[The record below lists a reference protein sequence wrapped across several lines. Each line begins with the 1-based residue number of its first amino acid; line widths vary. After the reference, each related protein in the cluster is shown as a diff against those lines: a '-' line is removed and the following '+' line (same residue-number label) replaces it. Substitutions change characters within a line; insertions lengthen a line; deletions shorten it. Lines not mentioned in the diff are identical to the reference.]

1 MRLSTLALLTFTSTS
16 HTLTNAFVTSSVN
29 GKVGFQHLNSFSG
42 GAGGDEGDAVL
53 FGAKVQGM
61 PDKVPKAPPIDEDN
75 PMGGQMFRR
84 MMEKAKQARP
94 QPSQN
99 TYPSNPQ
106 HSQAPIMSEQQNTV
120 PVAAPQVAAVDPIQI
135 YNQQLQ
141 VWQAQMTAYA
151 QMTASNPA
159 VAAQMQPP
167 PMPQF
172 NPNPVVSQLSS
183 EAQMQTPN
191 QVPNQSPVPVQ
202 PTPSIPLVPKDA
214 DPSQLN
220 PADFLPKASN
230 NRDAYEISNPA
241 DVYFAQLKRD
251 SAVRSIARRSGD
263 LETANTPFADV
274 GVQALKNFL
283 SPELIEK
290 RRQQLAQNGGEFET
304 SRDEMI
310 LPYANTDDEI
320 DKSYTGVN
328 YRKKLEEKMKEKSS
342 KPNVDPTSSYVAP
355 VQEQAQEPTIS
366 SASPVSDSNPRENK
380 VENES
385 QSSLGNTAST
395 SVSPASMT
403 EQKNLELEQAQNFAL
418 KVKED
423 REVVPI
429 SAPSMQDSEETRK
442 EIRKLM
448 GLLLKHRGGSG
459 FGHGRLQ
466 EAEFKMLVESTSNIL
481 SMLKTESGSDSV
493 APSSMDTTIANAE
506 SAIADGHASTSHP
519 SSFDASLSGA
529 IACAESALALFKASD
544 PSQQKNLLPSV
555 RDALVSATDTIR
567 KIVDDSD
574 GSQVKMEL
582 EKPVYATSMAF
593 PETYKVTKP
602 DPVEDQVTN
611 ANEAQSMTF
620 SEELKGAEL
629 KPTSVATSGKNAQ
642 VLQKA
647 YDALKS
653 IAGDEK
659 YGLRDVRPSEVSSI
673 KDILLDMRAVLMD
686 ELDNGIE
693 S

>member
-1 MRLSTLALLTFTSTS
+1 MRLSDLALVTFASTS
-16 HTLTNAFVTSSVN
+16 HTLTSAFVTSNVN
-29 GKVGFQHLNSFSG
+29 RKVDFQPLNSFSDG
-42 GAGGDEGDAVL
+42 SSDEGDSVL

-61 PDKVPKAPPIDEDN
+61 PDKPPKAPPVDEDN
-75 PMGGQMFRR
+75 PMGGQLFRK
-84 MMEKAKQARP
+84 MMEKAKQGPSRP

-99 TYPSNPQ
+99 AAPTSPQ
-106 HSQAPIMSEQQNTV
+106 YSQAPVISEQQTTA
-120 PVAAPQVAAVDPIQI
+120 PFSAPQVPAVDPIQI

-172 NPNPVVSQLSS
+172 NPNPVIPQTTSVAPIQAPVSV
-183 EAQMQTPN
+183 E
-191 QVPNQSPVPVQ
+191 
-202 PTPSIPLVPKDA
+202 PTPSIPIVPKDV

-251 SAVRSIARRSGD
+251 STVRSLARRSGD
-263 LETANTPFADV
+263 LETANTPFADA
-274 GVQALKNFL
+274 GVQALKGFL

-290 RRQQLAQNGGEFET
+290 RREQLAKNGGEFET

-310 LPYANTDDEI
+310 LPFADSDDVV
-320 DKSYTGVN
+320 DKSYTGVS
-328 YRKKLEEKMKEKSS
+328 YRKKLEERMKK
-342 KPNVDPTSSYVAP
+342 KGNKTNVAPTSTSSYDTT
-355 VQEQAQEPTIS
+355 VQEQPKEQTIS
-366 SASPVSDSNPRENK
+366 NASPVTDSIPRENK
-380 VENES
+380 VENEN
-385 QSSLGNTAST
+385 QFSLSNTASAPT
-395 SVSPASMT
+395 SVPPTSMA
-403 EQKNLELEQAQNFAL
+403 EQKNVELEQAQNFAL

-429 SAPSMQDSEETRK
+429 SAPSMQDSEEARK

-459 FGHGRLQ
+459 FGHGRLK
-466 EAEFKMLVESTSNIL
+466 EAEFKMLEESTSKIL
-481 SMLKTESGSDSV
+481 SMLKTESGVNPV
-493 APSSMDTTIANAE
+493 APPSMDTTIANAE
-506 SAIADGHASTSHP
+506 SAIADGHASTSHASTSD
-519 SSFDASLSGA
+519 SSLAGA
-529 IACAESALALFKASD
+529 IACAEAALALFKASD
-544 PSQQKNLLPSV
+544 PSNQRDLLPSV
-555 RDALVSATDTIR
+555 RDALVSATATIR
-567 KIVDDSD
+567 KIVDDND
-574 GSQVKMEL
+574 GDQATLEP

-593 PETYKVTKP
+593 PETYKVTQP
-602 DPVEDQVTN
+602 DPVEEAV
-611 ANEAQSMTF
+611 ANVQETQTTALP
-620 SEELKGAEL
+620 EEFKVAES
-629 KPTSVATSGKNAQ
+629 KATSVPMSGKNAQ
-642 VLQKA
+642 VLQNA

-659 YGLRDVRPSEVSSI
+659 YGLRDIRPSEVSSI
-673 KDILLDMRAVLMD
+673 KDILLDMRTVLMD